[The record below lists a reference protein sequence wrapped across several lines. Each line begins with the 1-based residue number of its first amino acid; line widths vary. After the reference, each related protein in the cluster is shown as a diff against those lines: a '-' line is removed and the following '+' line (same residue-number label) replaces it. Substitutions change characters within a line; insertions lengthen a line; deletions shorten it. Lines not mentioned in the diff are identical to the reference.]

1 VLEGRSADEAK
12 CAPEKT
18 LRPLDE
24 LQFTVNIAAAAAPFD
39 YVEIPANKRVLG
51 KTTNLEL

>member
-1 VLEGRSADEAK
+1 VLEGHSADEAK

-24 LQFTVNIAAAAAPFD
+24 LQFTVNIAADAAWFD
-39 YVEIPANKRVLG
+39 YVEIPRKKRVLG
-51 KTTNLEL
+51 KITNLE